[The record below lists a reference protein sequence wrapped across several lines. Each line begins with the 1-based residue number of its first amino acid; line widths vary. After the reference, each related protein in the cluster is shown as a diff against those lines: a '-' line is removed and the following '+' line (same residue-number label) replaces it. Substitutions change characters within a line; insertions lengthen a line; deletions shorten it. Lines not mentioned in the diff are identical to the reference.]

1 MATLLFALP
10 IKPGQTE
17 TIWMNSWHVRN
28 TPCPVPTC
36 QEFRKLSSEIRILKV
51 LILIVLIV
59 TNGYKL
65 SSMPH

>member
-10 IKPGQTE
+10 IKPGQIE